1 MKPIKS
7 ILKSSGDFPKILSTF
22 FVWRIFLFVFAFLAV
37 FLIPVFGNRFP
48 YVDRVLSIT
57 HLPGWVW
64 GFGNFDGV
72 HYLRLAQDGY
82 SAQFSQ
88 AFFPLYPLL
97 IRIFNFFPKGNLDP
111 NFYTDPSY
119 FYTGLILSSV
129 FFIAG
134 LYLLFKL
141 WKLEQG
147 NKIAWISIL
156 LLLTFPTAFYFG
168 SIYSESLFL
177 LLAVLTFWFVK
188 KDKFILAGLAAALAS
203 ATKVQGVLLG
213 LFLAVELWEKY
224 KGKFKGSGKKLL
236 KDILGVIISPLG
248 LLTYMFYLYRIYGNP
263 IYFLTAQPAFGAE
276 RSSVPLVTLP
286 QVVYR
291 YIKMLLVLPPGDLS
305 FWNAVLELLITLVL
319 VIALIYA
326 FKKIKFSYWIFITL
340 SVLLP
345 TMTGTFSSMPRY
357 ALLAF
362 PLIPLIA
369 NFNKASRYIII
380 AQVLLEIVLIAVFT
394 RGYWVA

>member
-88 AFFPLYPLL
+88 AFFPLYPFL

-111 NFYTDPSY
+111 NLYTDPSY

-129 FFIAG
+129 FFIAA

-248 LLTYMFYLYRIYGNP
+248 LLTYMFYLYRIFGNP

-291 YIKMLLVLPPGDLS
+291 YIKMLLVLPPGDLG

-319 VIALIYA
+319 VITLIYA

-369 NFNKASRYIII
+369 NFNKASKYIII
-380 AQVLLEIVLIAVFT
+380 AQVLLEIVLVALFT